1 MNDEKRTTGK
11 LRRVGSMEVVHL
23 DCSQWPRDHSKP
35 RSTGKFVR
43 IGQKLAPA
51 TAPVESSR
59 LELVVN
65 LAEDVGPIQVWCDVN
80 LLLRAMNAAAP
91 ELKLTYDALRSRAED
106 GDLIIA
112 LTSAD
117 FAGDEQR
124 LNMLLNALRS
134 AGGKSVQVRAIRVAA

>member
-1 MNDEKRTTGK
+1 
-11 LRRVGSMEVVHL
+11 
-23 DCSQWPRDHSKP
+23 
-35 RSTGKFVR
+35 
-43 IGQKLAPA
+43 
-51 TAPVESSR
+51 
-59 LELVVN
+59 
-65 LAEDVGPIQVWCDVN
+65 